1 VTSLTGIRSAWERSS
16 KIPAPG
22 TVQSAV
28 RAGTGGSGTARGAT
42 DAPTVSRYPVMVAEA
57 GSETH
62 GFDAGIIGTD
72 IREYCGIGFAH
83 PTLLTT
89 YRYYL

>member
-1 VTSLTGIRSAWERSS
+1 MTSLTGTRSAWERSS

-28 RAGTGGSGTARGAT
+28 RVGTGGNGTARGAT
-42 DAPTVSRYPVMVAEA
+42 DAPMVSPYPAMVAEA

-62 GFDAGIIGTD
+62 GFDAGIICTD
-72 IREYCGIGFAH
+72 IHEHCGIGFAR
-83 PTLLTT
+83 
-89 YRYYL
+89 RY

>member
-1 VTSLTGIRSAWERSS
+1 MTNVTGTRSAWEKSS

-28 RAGTGGSGTARGAT
+28 RVGTGGSGTARGAT
-42 DAPTVSRYPVMVAEA
+42 DVPMVSPCPAMVAGA

-62 GFDAGIIGTD
+62 GFEAGLIYTD
-72 IREYCGIGFAH
+72 IHNIAGSVCRPYEN
-83 PTLLTT
+83 
-89 YRYYL
+89 RYYPYI